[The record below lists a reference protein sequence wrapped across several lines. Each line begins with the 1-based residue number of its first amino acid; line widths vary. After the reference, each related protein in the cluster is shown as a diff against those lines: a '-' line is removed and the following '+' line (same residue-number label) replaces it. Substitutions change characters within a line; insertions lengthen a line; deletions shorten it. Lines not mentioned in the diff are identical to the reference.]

1 MKRHVILRPRALR
14 DLEDIWDYTIANW
27 GARQAESYVRQVN
40 EAFEALAENPNLGRS
55 CEQVR
60 AGYRKYLV
68 GSHIVF
74 YRKVGDAVE
83 VVRILH
89 ARMDVNRNLQGL

>member
-1 MKRHVILRPRALR
+1 MTGHFILRPRALR

-55 CEQVR
+55 CEQIRV
-60 AGYRKYLV
+60 GYRKYLV
-68 GSHIVF
+68 GFHVVF
-74 YRKVGDAVE
+74 YREVGDVVE

-89 ARMDVNRNLQGL
+89 GRMDVNRKL

>member
-1 MKRHVILRPRALR
+1 MTGRFILRPRALR

-40 EAFEALAENPNLGRS
+40 EAFEALAENPNLGHS
-55 CEQVR
+55 CEQIR

-68 GSHIVF
+68 GSHVLF
-74 YRKVGDAVE
+74 YRKIGSGVE

-89 ARMDVNRNLQGL
+89 GRMDVNRNL